1 MITKEELKEHCRLVC
16 EIRDMQEEIKQLQSL
31 RQSVGATK
39 YNSIGG
45 SENGDAIGKKLAKLD
60 DLMEFYVLKIEER
73 ILQQEKIEK
82 AIENLPVVER
92 RLMRYRYIDCLDW
105 VNVAANLNYSWKQTH
120 RIHRRALNRLKMAH
134 NDTPNCD
141 NI

>member
-1 MITKEELKEHCRLVC
+1 MITKEELKEHYRLVC
-16 EIRDMQEEIKQLQSL
+16 EIHDLQEEIKQLQSL

-73 ILQQEKIEK
+73 ILQQERIEK

-120 RIHRRALNRLKMAH
+120 RIHSRALNRLKMAH